1 LSGFPVEGELVIV
14 NVTKVKPYGAF
25 AILSEYDGK
34 EGFVHISEVSTSW
47 VKNIRNFVKPGTT
60 RVAKV
65 IGVDVSKGQID
76 LSLKRVSEGDVRKKM
91 DSHRR
96 AIRSK
101 GLFEF
106 MVKNSNKDLSEIQE
120 KVKKPLDTEFG
131 DLYSAFEYSALNGA
145 DSLSD
150 LVGSEWSKIIF
161 DTAEKSITIS
171 KVSIGGNLILTSD
184 ASDGVERIKKAISA
198 VDGVDFGEDIS
209 VELTY
214 ISAPKYK
221 IDVVALDYKTAEKA
235 LKQATDLVM
244 NRMVELKGAASFE
257 RREKE

>member
-1 LSGFPVEGELVIV
+1 MSGYPTEGELVIV

-25 AILSEYDGK
+25 ATLSEYDAK

-65 IGVDVSKGQID
+65 IGVDIAKGQID

-96 AIRSK
+96 TIRSK

-106 MVKNSNKDLSEIQE
+106 MIKNSTQDLSEIKE
-120 KVKKPLDTEFG
+120 KVKNPLDDEFG

-145 DSLSD
+145 DSLTD
-150 LVGSEWSKIIF
+150 IVGSEWSKIIF
-161 DTAEKSITIS
+161 ETAEKSITIS
-171 KVSIGGNLILTSD
+171 KVSIGGHLILTSE
-184 ASDGVERIKKAISA
+184 ASDGVEKIKQALSVI
-198 VDGVDFGEDIS
+198 DGVDFGEDVD

-221 IDVVALDYKTAEKA
+221 IDIMALDYKTAEKA
-235 LKQATDLVM
+235 LKQATELVI
-244 NRMVELKGAASFE
+244 NKMVELSGAASFE
-257 RREKE
+257 RQEKD